1 MARSH
6 RRIAFLALFAAL
18 AALLVAGCGGGD
30 SGGGEDRTE
39 GLSAAQLLERSAAEA
54 AKLDTFRI
62 ALDGDGQVNLAPGSS
77 VPGAGLLNGPLS
89 FSGEGPV
96 DPPDKASID
105 AKLELAAFSP
115 QVNLTRV
122 GDGVYVGILGQD
134 FQVALPAST
143 VRLLDFGGLYP
154 TLTGW
159 MADPRRSAGE
169 EIDGTPTVKVTGDLD
184 PQEAAADLAP
194 LLTGGDSAPAIDTA
208 ELRRALKEGTVEAW
222 IGTEDLRPRRVHVV
236 LRASGLTGLPVRALD
251 LDLTATF
258 SAFDEPADIG
268 APADARPLDLNDLG
282 SLTGP

>member
-154 TLTGW
+154 TLIGW